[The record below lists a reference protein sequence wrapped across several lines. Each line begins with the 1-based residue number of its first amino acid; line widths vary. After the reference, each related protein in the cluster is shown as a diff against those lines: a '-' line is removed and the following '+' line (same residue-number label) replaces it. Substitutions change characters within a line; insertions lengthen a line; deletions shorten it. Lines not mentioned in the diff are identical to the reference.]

1 MFTCIVIKTYHK
13 YHGIST
19 PSPGKPNH
27 LQLRKPSKGPRC
39 LFEGPRLIDCPV
51 PERHLHFQ
59 TPCLIQRNLSP
70 RSLSVNLQRA
80 GFLEVSSARQELLP
94 RPQPVG
100 CSDRVPI
107 LLHPRQQIRSA
118 TRAQPEE
125 VLSLVV
131 EEVGLEMAAIHSVEE
146 QISRRVDLVGALA
159 RCRATILLLDFLAL
173 DRQDNRTIHL

>member
-1 MFTCIVIKTYHK
+1 MVAKIYHK
-13 YHGIST
+13 YHGIAT
-19 PSPGKPNH
+19 PFPGKPDH
-27 LQLRKPSKGPRC
+27 LQLKIMFKDFRC
-39 LFEGPRLIDCPV
+39 IFEDPRLIDCPV
-51 PERHLHFQ
+51 PEQYLHFQ
-59 TPCLIQRNLSP
+59 TPCLIQRNLKL
-70 RSLSVNLQRA
+70 RSLSVNLQQVVV
-80 GFLEVSSARQELLP
+80 LVVSSARQTPLP

-118 TRAQPEE
+118 TRARPEE

-159 RCRATILLLDFLAL
+159 RCRATTLLLDFLAL